1 MFNTNLQTLD
11 DLLVHELQDL
21 YDAEKRL
28 TKALPKM
35 AAAATNTQ
43 LKKAF
48 QTHVSQT
55 KGQVDRLKAVF
66 KLLDHRPKSST
77 CEAMKGLIKEGED
90 VISAE
95 GDSAVRDAALIA
107 AAQRVEHYEIAGYGS
122 ARTFAELLSR
132 TEAAD
137 LLQQTL
143 DEEGETNK
151 TLTQIAQQTIN
162 RKAAEAHAA

>member
-11 DLLVHELQDL
+11 DLLVNQLQDL

-35 AAAATNTQ
+35 AEAATNAQ
-43 LKKAF
+43 LKQAF
-48 QTHVSQT
+48 QAHLGQT
-55 KGQVDRLKAVF
+55 KAHAVRLKAVF
-66 KLLDHRPKSST
+66 KLLDQKPKSSP
-77 CEAMKGLIKEGED
+77 CEAMKGLIKEGEEMINA
-90 VISAE
+90 V

-122 ARTFAELLSR
+122 ARTFAEQLGKA
-132 TEAAD
+132 EAAN

-151 TLTQIAQQTIN
+151 RLTLIAQQTIN
-162 RKAAEAHAA
+162 RQAAAAHAA